1 MDSRLPLRGILDE
14 DVELTI
20 WRGTR
25 EAELDEGEARVD
37 CRWVTVL
44 SVAFGASPFSKT
56 PNSSVIG
63 LFIDPED
70 PFPGVLPG
78 VGDGS
83 FPATE
88 ETIRLVRRLAIV
100 EDVDGFKAGDDIM
113 DVRLWIRGILV
124 GVSLVFV
131 PEPFKPDEG

>member
-1 MDSRLPLRGILDE
+1 MLDE
-14 DVELTI
+14 DVKLTT

-25 EAELDEGEARVD
+25 DAELDEGEARVD

-44 SVAFGASPFSKT
+44 SVAFGASLFSKT

-70 PFPGVLPG
+70 PFPGALPG

-100 EDVDGFKAGDDIM
+100 EDVDGFRAGDETV
-113 DVRLWIRGILV
+113 DVRL
-124 GVSLVFV
+124 
-131 PEPFKPDEG
+131 